1 MRHVSAVIRQI
12 VLLALLLASWHA
24 WAADTGRVVQL
35 VGTVSLQRPDGAVKV
50 LSLDSTVMTGDIVS
64 TQKNSTVRISFGD
77 GGQLSLRPE
86 TQIKIESYNYEE
98 QAPEK
103 DSMSYSILKGG
114 LRAITGLIGKR
125 GNRDAYKAKATEAT
139 IGIRGTKFGM
149 LSCKRETG
157 QILSDEVLKLCSCT
171 GLADAKRTLPDGGLY
186 VDVTEGSIG
195 VTNNSGTTVLDAG
208 ESVCIADEN
217 TPPQKLP
224 GVPGLGGALPDDIA
238 SLSQSLNLFGLDNTA
253 VCRIR

>member
-1 MRHVSAVIRQI
+1 MRRALAVIRQI
-12 VLLALLLASWHA
+12 VFVALLIFGPQAL
-24 WAADTGRVVQL
+24 AADTGRVVQL
-35 VGTVSLQRPDGAVKV
+35 VGTVSVQRADGAVRA
-50 LSLDSTVMTGDIVS
+50 LSLDSVVMTGDIVS

-86 TQIKIESYNYEE
+86 TQLKIESYSYEE
-98 QAPEK
+98 QAPDK
-103 DSMSYSILKGG
+103 DSMGYSILKGG
-114 LRAITGLIGKR
+114 LRALTGLIGKR

-149 LSCKRETG
+149 LSCKGEPG
-157 QILSDEVLKLCSCT
+157 QALSEEVTKLCSCT
-171 GLADAKRTLPDGGLY
+171 GLSDAKRTQSDGGLY

-195 VTNNSGTTVLDAG
+195 LTNNSGTTVLDAG

-217 TPPQKLP
+217 TPPQKLR
-224 GVPGLGGALPDDIA
+224 GLPGLDGALPDDIA
-238 SLSQSLNLFGLDNTA
+238 SLSQSLSLFGLDTTA

>member
-1 MRHVSAVIRQI
+1 MRHASAAIRQI
-12 VLLALLLASWHA
+12 VFLALLLSGLQA
-24 WAADTGRVVQL
+24 WADTGRVVQL
-35 VGTVSLQRPDGAVKV
+35 VGTVSVQRADGAVKM

-64 TQKNSTVRISFGD
+64 TQKNSTARISFGD

-86 TQIKIESYNYEE
+86 TQLKIESYNYEE

-149 LSCKRETG
+149 LSCKREPG
-157 QILSDEVLKLCSCT
+157 QILSEEVVKLCSCS
-171 GLADAKRTLPDGGLY
+171 GLADTKQTQPDGGLY

-195 VTNNSGTTVLDAG
+195 LTNNSGTTVLDAG

-224 GVPGLGGALPDDIA
+224 GLPGLEGALPDDIA
-238 SLSQSLNLFGLDNTA
+238 SLSRSLNLFGLDSTA
-253 VCRIR
+253 ICRIR

>member
-1 MRHVSAVIRQI
+1 MRH
-12 VLLALLLASWHA
+12 ASVATKYFAFFILMLGA
-24 WAADTGRVVQL
+24 WQASADTGRVVQL
-35 VGTVSLQRPDGAVKV
+35 VGTVSVQRADGAVKV
-50 LSLDSTVMTGDIVS
+50 LSLDSTVMIGDIVS
-64 TQKNSTVRISFGD
+64 TQKNSTARISFGD

-86 TQIKIESYNYEE
+86 TQLKIESYNYEV

-103 DSMSYSILKGG
+103 DGMSYSILKGG

-139 IGIRGTKFGM
+139 IGIRGTRFGM
-149 LSCKRETG
+149 LSCRREPG
-157 QILSDEVLKLCSCT
+157 QILSDEVIKLCSCT
-171 GLADAKRTLPDGGLY
+171 GQGGNPTAQPDGGLY

-195 VTNNSGTTVLDAG
+195 LTNNSGTMVLQAG

-224 GVPGLGGALPDDIA
+224 GLPGLAGALPDDIA

-253 VCRIR
+253 ICRIR